1 MNNNLENN
9 LTLKH
14 ELKFNSNGNFK
25 ILMMSDIQETLN
37 YNKRTL
43 RSIDKLIET
52 QNPDLVI
59 LGGDNCDGTVLSTKN
74 ELEDYLKIFSVPM
87 EKRHIP
93 WAHVFG
99 NHDHD
104 VNIDDVTKTKIYEK
118 YEYCISKHTEDIY
131 GTTNF
136 VLPIK
141 YSNKNEIAFNVW
153 GLDTNN
159 LISDTNIKI
168 DKSMNLLKR
177 PSMSCRWD
185 ILHFEQLMWY
195 WNSSTEIEEYCNKK
209 INGMLFM
216 HIPPWE
222 FQYIVENPQYTNA
235 KGSMEEVM
243 KTGMFNSGIFSIILQ
258 RNDIKCIACGHS
270 HNDCFE
276 GEFCGIKMCLD
287 GCAGYSPYGTDELR
301 GGRIF
306 EIDEN
311 DTSNINT
318 YMVHYKDLK

>member
-1 MNNNLENN
+1 MNNNLKNN
-9 LTLKH
+9 LLLKH
-14 ELKFNSNGNFK
+14 ELRFNSDGNFK

-37 YNKRTL
+37 YDKRTL
-43 RSIDKLIET
+43 ISIDKLVEA
-52 QNPDLVI
+52 QKPDLVI
-59 LGGDNCDGTVLSTKN
+59 LGGDNCDGTVLKTEE
-74 ELEDYLKIFSVPM
+74 ELRKYLNIFSTPM
-87 EKRHIP
+87 ENRKIP

-104 VNIDDVTKTKIYEK
+104 IEVDDIRKTKIYEEYK
-118 YEYCISKHTEDIY
+118 YCISKHTEDIY

-141 YSNKNEIAFNVW
+141 HSNKDEIAFNIW

-159 LISDTNIKI
+159 LMTSADIKI
-168 DKSMNLLKR
+168 DKNINLMKR

-195 WNSSTEIEEYCNKK
+195 WNSSIEFEKYCNRK
-209 INGMLFM
+209 INGILFM
-216 HIPPWE
+216 HIPPYE
-222 FQYIVENPQYTNA
+222 FQYIVENPEYTNA
-235 KGSMEEVM
+235 KGNMKEVM
-243 KTGMFNSGIFSIILQ
+243 KIGMFNSGIFSTVLQ

-276 GEFCGIKMCLD
+276 GDFCGIKMCLD
-287 GCAGYSPYGTDELR
+287 ACAGYRPYGTDELR

-306 EIDEN
+306 EINEN
-311 DTSNINT
+311 NTNNINT
-318 YMVHYKDLK
+318 YMIHYKDLK

>member
-1 MNNNLENN
+1 MNNNLKNN
-9 LTLKH
+9 LLLKH
-14 ELKFNSNGNFK
+14 ELRFNNDGNFK
-25 ILMMSDIQETLN
+25 ILMISDIQETLN
-37 YNKRTL
+37 YDKRTL
-43 RSIDKLIET
+43 ISIDKLVEA
-52 QNPDLVI
+52 QKPDLVI
-59 LGGDNCDGTVLSTKN
+59 LGGDNCDGTVLKTEE
-74 ELEDYLKIFSVPM
+74 ELRKYLNIFSTPM
-87 EKRHIP
+87 EKRKIP

-104 VNIDDVTKTKIYEK
+104 IEIDDILKTKIYEEYK
-118 YEYCISKHTEDIY
+118 YCISKHTEDIY

-141 YSNKNEIAFNVW
+141 HSNKNEIVFNIW

-159 LISDTNIKI
+159 LMTSADIKI
-168 DKSMNLLKR
+168 DKNINFMKR

-195 WNSSTEIEEYCNKK
+195 WNSSIEFEKYCNRK
-209 INGMLFM
+209 INGILFM
-216 HIPPWE
+216 HIPPYE
-222 FQYIVENPQYTNA
+222 FQYIVENPEYTNA
-235 KGSMEEVM
+235 KGNMEEIM
-243 KTGMFNSGIFSIILQ
+243 KIGMFNSGIFSTVLQ

-287 GCAGYSPYGTDELR
+287 ACAGYSPYGTDELR

-306 EIDEN
+306 EINEN
-311 DTSNINT
+311 NTSNINT
-318 YMVHYKDLK
+318 SMIHYKDLK

>member
-1 MNNNLENN
+1 MNDNLKNNLF
-9 LTLKH
+9 LKH

-37 YNKRTL
+37 YDKRTL
-43 RSIDKLIET
+43 MSIDQLIES
-52 QNPDLVI
+52 QKPDLVI
-59 LGGDNCDGTVLSTKN
+59 LGGDNCDGTVLNTQN
-74 ELEDYLKIFSVPM
+74 ELEEYLKIFSAPM
-87 EKRHIP
+87 EKRCIP

-104 VNIDDVTKTKIYEK
+104 ISIDDVTKTEIYEK
-118 YEYCISKHTEDIY
+118 YKYCISKHTEDIY

-141 YSNKNEIAFNVW
+141 YSDKNEIAFNIW

-159 LISDTNIKI
+159 LMTDTDIKI
-168 DKSMNLLKR
+168 DKNINLMKR
-177 PSMSCRWD
+177 PSMSSRWD

-195 WNSSTEIEEYCNKK
+195 WNSSIEFEKYCNRK
-209 INGMLFM
+209 INGILFM
-216 HIPPWE
+216 HIPPYE
-222 FQYIVENPQYTNA
+222 FQYIVDNPQYTNA
-235 KGSMEEVM
+235 KGSMEELM
-243 KTGMFNSGIFSIILQ
+243 KIGMFNSGIFSTILQ

-276 GEFCGIKMCLD
+276 GDFCGIKMCLD
-287 GCAGYSPYGTDELR
+287 ACAGYSPYGTDELR

-306 EIDEN
+306 EINEN
-311 DTSNINT
+311 NTNKITT
-318 YMVHYKDLK
+318 YMLHYKDL

>member
-1 MNNNLENN
+1 MNDNLKNNL
-9 LTLKH
+9 LLKH

-37 YNKRTL
+37 YDKRTL
-43 RSIDKLIET
+43 MSIDQLIES
-52 QNPDLVI
+52 QKPDLVI
-59 LGGDNCDGTVLSTKN
+59 LGGDNCDGTVLNTQN
-74 ELEDYLKIFSVPM
+74 ELEEYLKIFSAPM
-87 EKRHIP
+87 EKRCIP

-104 VNIDDVTKTKIYEK
+104 ISIDDVTKTEIYEK
-118 YEYCISKHTEDIY
+118 YKYCISKHTEDIY

-141 YSNKNEIAFNVW
+141 CSDKNEIAFNIW

-159 LISDTNIKI
+159 LMTDTDIKI
-168 DKSMNLLKR
+168 DKNINLMKR
-177 PSMSCRWD
+177 PSMSSRWD

-195 WNSSTEIEEYCNKK
+195 WNSSIEFEKYCNRK
-209 INGMLFM
+209 INGILFM
-216 HIPPWE
+216 HIPPYE
-222 FQYIVENPQYTNA
+222 FQYIVDNPQYTNA
-235 KGSMEEVM
+235 KGSMEELM
-243 KTGMFNSGIFSIILQ
+243 KIGMFNSGIFSTILQ

-276 GEFCGIKMCLD
+276 GDFCGIKMCLD
-287 GCAGYSPYGTDELR
+287 ACAGYSPYGTDELR

-306 EIDEN
+306 EINEN
-311 DTSNINT
+311 NTNKITT
-318 YMVHYKDLK
+318 YMLHYKDL